1 MRIAVSLSATVAPLA
16 LAWPPPPYFT
26 ATGFMLC
33 RLERSSHS
41 TPASV
46 SVKLTHMLTP
56 LMSLITF
63 AIPRD
68 TVKSST
74 ARRCISALSV

>member
-1 MRIAVSLSATVAPLA
+1 
-16 LAWPPPPYFT
+16 
-26 ATGFMLC
+26 MLC
-33 RLERSSHS
+33 LLERNSHS

-68 TVKSST
+68 TVKSS
-74 ARRCISALSV
+74 APSCIISALSV